1 MPPDTPQQPPFAEV
15 PEELSAWQERLVS
28 AITHGA
34 DDSLAPAPRL
44 RAHSRNLTGIRR
56 RALEQTFPLA
66 REKQP
71 DAFET
76 MVGAWLRAGLSR
88 CADLEHESDA
98 LLRAWR
104 AGHIAAIE
112 PWDTRNLWHALLAV
126 EQLRQ
131 LIGIGEADKAPYKL
145 IVAHRIAPTAAVQR
159 LPHGLNAV
167 LGNPAAQ
174 DGPGYLVVARPPS
187 EQRPAVTAIDT
198 DLYMQLIALSRSR
211 SERQRLPTAARR
223 QLVRLGWIQGCHDA
237 I

>member
-98 LLRAWR
+98 LLRALVR
-104 AGHIAAIE
+104 GGRE
-112 PWDTRNLWHALLAV
+112 GSLARRV
-126 EQLRQ
+126 
-131 LIGIGEADKAPYKL
+131 
-145 IVAHRIAPTAAVQR
+145 
-159 LPHGLNAV
+159 
-167 LGNPAAQ
+167 
-174 DGPGYLVVARPPS
+174 RPP
-187 EQRPAVTAIDT
+187 
-198 DLYMQLIALSRSR
+198 RS
-211 SERQRLPTAARR
+211 PPRR
-223 QLVRLGWIQGCHDA
+223 RVDRMK
-237 I
+237 